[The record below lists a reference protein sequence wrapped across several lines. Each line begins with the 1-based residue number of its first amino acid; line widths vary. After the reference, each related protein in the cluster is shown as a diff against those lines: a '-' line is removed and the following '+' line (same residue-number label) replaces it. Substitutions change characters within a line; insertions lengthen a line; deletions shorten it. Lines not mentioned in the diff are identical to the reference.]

1 VCDAG
6 PGPAPATSLP
16 PDAGGP
22 RLACSYG
29 GRDPALLERL
39 VDVVDIVEIMPDDL
53 VCFDGR
59 DVHLDPEL
67 LAPLRQA
74 AGAVTLVAHGVGLSI
89 ASHDGPSPTYL
100 RLLDELFAALDVA
113 WHSEHLGYS
122 MVDGTDLGTML
133 NIPRTAATL
142 DLVAGRAD
150 AIRRRYGR
158 PFLLENVAHLLPD
171 PGGDRT
177 AAAFLNELARESG
190 CGLLVDAYNL
200 RCDEANIGTD
210 PLAFVAELDADR
222 VGEVHV
228 AGGVRRGRYRL
239 DVHSTATPDDAVA
252 LAGAVLRRSPG
263 AVLTFELLPQAVPL
277 LGHDGVVAEL
287 EHLRSAMGNQPVAVG
302 EPS

>member
-1 VCDAG
+1 VPTAG
-6 PGPAPATSLP
+6 PGPIPATPLP
-16 PDAGGP
+16 PVAGP

-29 GRDPALLERL
+29 GRDPVLLERL

-53 VCFDGR
+53 VRFDGR

-67 LAPLRQA
+67 LAPLRAA
-74 AGAVTLVAHGVGLSI
+74 AGAVELVAHGVGLSI
-89 ASHDGPSPTYL
+89 ASHDGPSPAYL
-100 RLLDELFAALDVA
+100 HLLDELFTALDVA

-122 MVDGTDLGTML
+122 RVDGTDLGTML
-133 NIPRTAATL
+133 NVPRTAATL

-171 PGGDRT
+171 PGGDRS
-177 AAAFLNELARESG
+177 AAAFLNELSRESG

-200 RCDEANIGTD
+200 RCDEANIGID
-210 PLAFVAELDADR
+210 PQAFVDELDADR
-222 VGEVHV
+222 VAEVHV

-239 DVHSTATPDDAVA
+239 DVHSTAVADDTVA
-252 LAGAVLRRSPG
+252 LARAVLRRAPG

-277 LGHDGVVAEL
+277 LGYDGIVAEL
-287 EHLRSAMGNQPVAVG
+287 ERLRSELVAPPVPAG
-302 EPS
+302 APS